1 MKKLIAVLLTTA
13 MIAGIAG
20 CGTKETKHSSR
31 SDRETKVTEEEE
43 DEDYWEDEEEDEETK
58 ETTTEETTVETL
70 SEDFYCLDGYTPEQ
84 LVEEA
89 KRLATIKDGATFMD
103 IYNLVKAVPAGYD
116 QERAEKQNAYG
127 IIFDWSFTTK
137 GHTGIKQMTVEKTT
151 YKYPDVQLIDISEN
165 SYVKL
170 TFYFPDLDSLMAA
183 DEAFYNYLISLG
195 NLNTEAST
203 RQEDISGVLVSKLV
217 FQTTLVDGDRKLH
230 DAHYTHDDEYNEY
243 FTPQYLI
250 MATDAGPAGYYLTV
264 DIPINGNIYQ

>member
-1 MKKLIAVLLTTA
+1 MSKRVIAAILAAGLTV
-13 MIAGIAG
+13 GLFSG
-20 CGTKETKHSSR
+20 CGAKETKHTSR
-31 SDRETKVTEEEE
+31 TEKETEIIETEEKYSDETEEEE
-43 DEDYWEDEEEDEETK
+43 PTAPSP
-58 ETTTEETTVETL
+58 TEETTVETL

-103 IYNLVKAVPAGYD
+103 IYNSVKAVPAGYD
-116 QERAEKQNAYG
+116 QERAEKHDAYAV
-127 IIFDWSFTTK
+127 IFDWSFTTK
-137 GHTGIKQMTVEKTT
+137 GHTGIKQMTVENTT

-165 SYVKL
+165 SYIKL

-183 DEAFYNYLISLG
+183 DEVFYNYLISLG